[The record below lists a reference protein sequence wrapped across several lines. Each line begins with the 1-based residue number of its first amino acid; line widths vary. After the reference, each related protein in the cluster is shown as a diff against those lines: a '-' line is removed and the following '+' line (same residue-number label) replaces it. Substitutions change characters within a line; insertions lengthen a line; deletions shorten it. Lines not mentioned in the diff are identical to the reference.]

1 MATSALAAELAKA
14 GVLDGAPRGI
24 EKAALVVEAEAE
36 YRKAFSQPIGD
47 VEKAVATPMRPLVQA
62 LMGAGSSGISSDLQ
76 AIQKVLADM
85 GKELTLTS
93 PLSTSFAVYDL
104 QAPAKKTF
112 PVLSPFRN
120 SIPRVP
126 GEGTATHWK
135 VLSAITGSG
144 GAQSSAS
151 PFIAE
156 LPQLTANGVTLNLP
170 PEVSYTAS
178 DQSTNFAAM
187 GRGSSASMIAQI
199 AGRNYQDLREL
210 AALSTLQS
218 LMMDENRAM
227 WSARTTALGAPTCTV
242 AAQTPST
249 GFAALTGV
257 TTNVYVK
264 VTQVTM
270 FGESSG
276 SAAQSAAPSGA
287 QDVLVTITPVTTNG
301 NAEAFNVYAST
312 GTADPGDASRFF
324 QGTTGY
330 NKFELGG
337 ALKTSG
343 ATVPTADSTNDSH
356 AFNGVFDQLEGGANF
371 YNKAL
376 NAAIALSDIDNAC
389 VDRYQTVKA
398 FIQELWMDVRS
409 RQKVKDLVLSN
420 GTNAN
425 GYRIEIGQNGQM
437 AGLSVSAILNP
448 ASNQEMPINVDPWFK
463 AGGVI
468 GLSKTLPF
476 PNSEI
481 SNVWEM
487 KLPQDYLA
495 IDWPVIDMNYRNSV
509 IAYGALV
516 GYAPDFNFWIRGV
529 QNAYG
534 AGTAN
539 Q

>member
-1 MATSALAAELAKA
+1 M
-14 GVLDGAPRGI
+14 I
-24 EKAALVVEAEAE
+24 
-36 YRKAFSQPIGD
+36 
-47 VEKAVATPMRPLVQA
+47 
-62 LMGAGSSGISSDLQ
+62 
-76 AIQKVLADM
+76 
-85 GKELTLTS
+85 
-93 PLSTSFAVYDL
+93 
-104 QAPAKKTF
+104 
-112 PVLSPFRN
+112 
-120 SIPRVP
+120 
-126 GEGTATHWK
+126 
-135 VLSAITGSG
+135 SAITGSG
-144 GAQSSAS
+144 GANASAS

-170 PEVSYTAS
+170 PEVSYSAS
-178 DQSTNFAAM
+178 DQSTSYAAM

-227 WSARTTALGAPTCTV
+227 WSARTTGLGAPTCTV
-242 AAQTPST
+242 AAQTPNT
-249 GFAALTGV
+249 GFSALTGV

-270 FGESSG
+270 FGESAG
-276 SAAQSAAPSGA
+276 SSAQSAAPSGS
-287 QDVLVTITPVTTNG
+287 QDVLVTITAVTTNG

-312 GTADPGDASRFF
+312 GTSDPGDGFRYY

-337 ALKTSG
+337 ALKTTG
-343 ATVPTADSTNDSH
+343 ATVPTADSTNDSN
-356 AFNGVFDQLEGGANF
+356 AFKGLFLQLEGGTNF

-376 NAAIALSDIDNAC
+376 NATLALSDIDNAC

-398 FIQELWMDVRS
+398 MVQELWADVRT
-409 RQKVKDLVLSN
+409 RQRIKDQILNN

-425 GYRIEIGQNGQM
+425 GYRIEVGQDGII
-437 AGLSVSAILNP
+437 AGLTVSAILNP
-448 ASNQEMPINVDPWFK
+448 ASGQEMPVNTEPWFK
-463 AGGVI
+463 AGGVV

-476 PNSEI
+476 ANSNVP
-481 SNVWEM
+481 NVWEM

-509 IAYGALV
+509 IAYGALI